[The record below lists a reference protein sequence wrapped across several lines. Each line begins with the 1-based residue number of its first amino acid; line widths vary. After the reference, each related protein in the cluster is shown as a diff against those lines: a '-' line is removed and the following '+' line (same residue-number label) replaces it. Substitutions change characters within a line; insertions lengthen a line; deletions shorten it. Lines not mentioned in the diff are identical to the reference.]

1 MKRLLA
7 DDSSEVRDAA
17 CASLATLFHAAP
29 PARLVKLAQRSL
41 DDAKR
46 ALPVRSATKKKRK
59 VAGAASPSDKSDDGG
74 ERLAAVQA
82 LAAAVIAFPYDVP
95 AHVPDALVL
104 LAKHSNLAAS
114 SLRHAA
120 PIRETVK
127 STFSEFKRTHAET
140 WDFIRPLFTTDQ
152 LDAFADVLTTGDYLV

>member
-1 MKRLLA
+1 MA
-7 DDSSEVRDAA
+7 GITQPAVDFGTGAPVAA
-17 CASLATLFHAAP
+17 
-29 PARLVKLAQRSL
+29 
-41 DDAKR
+41 
-46 ALPVRSATKKKRK
+46 
-59 VAGAASPSDKSDDGG
+59 
-74 ERLAAVQA
+74 
-82 LAAAVIAFPYDVP
+82 
-95 AHVPDALVL
+95 DALVL

-152 LDAFADVLTTGDYLV
+152 LDASAAPRPSPRASFFATVRRPRRFADVLTTGDYLV